1 MRILWM
7 IVAGGVM
14 AATTPVAPRTPSDA
28 VAVPTL
34 QERLGHPRDARL
46 LIVHADDLGVTHSVN
61 AATIRALETG
71 LVNSAS
77 LMPATPWFPEIA
89 AYGREHPDADL
100 GLHLALP
107 SERTFYRWG
116 PVASRERVPTLLDA
130 AGYLHQNWTDAT
142 SIAPSEVEIELRAQI
157 ERALA
162 LGVKPTHLD
171 SHQNRLYQTSQPLF
185 EVFRRVAR
193 AYGLP
198 MLLPRE
204 WFATWSYLGEGLAP
218 DDVVI
223 ERVLTITPDVPA
235 EGWAAFYRDGVDSL
249 PPGVT
254 ELVIHPAF
262 DDEEMRA
269 FSREQA
275 TWGAAWRQRDFDYF
289 MSAAFRQQLRQ
300 KGITLVTWREIAG
313 VQQRLKKAAESRSR

>member
-7 IVAGGVM
+7 IVAAGVM
-14 AATTPVAPRTPSDA
+14 AATTSVAETTSDA
-28 VAVPTL
+28 LAEPTL

-89 AYGREHPDADL
+89 AYAREHPDADL
-100 GLHLALP
+100 GLHLALT

-116 PVASRERVPTLLDA
+116 SVASRDRVPTLLDA
-130 AGYLHQNWTDAT
+130 GGFLHQNWTDAT
-142 SIAPSEVEIELRAQI
+142 SISPSEVEVELRAQI

-204 WFATWSYLGEGLAP
+204 WFAAWPYLGEGLAP

-223 ERVLTITPDVPA
+223 ERVLTMTPDIPA
-235 EGWAAFYRDGVDSL
+235 DGWAAFYRDAVDSL
-249 PPGVT
+249 QPGVS
-254 ELVIHPAF
+254 EMVIHPAF

-269 FSREQA
+269 FSRERA

-289 MSAAFRQQLRQ
+289 TSDAFRQQLRER
-300 KGITLVTWREIAG
+300 GVSLVTWRDIAG
-313 VQQRLKKAAESRSR
+313 VQQRLKKEAESRSK

>member
-7 IVAGGVM
+7 IVAAGVM
-14 AATTPVAPRTPSDA
+14 AATTPGAETTSDA
-28 VAVPTL
+28 LAEPTL
-34 QERLGHPRDARL
+34 HERLGHPRDARL

-100 GLHLALP
+100 GLHLALT

-116 PVASRERVPTLLDA
+116 PVAWRDRVPTLLDA

-142 SIAPSEVEIELRAQI
+142 SISPSEVEIELRAQI

-171 SHQNRLYQTSQPLF
+171 SHQNRLYQNGQPLF
-185 EVFRRVAR
+185 EAFRRVAR

-204 WFATWSYLGEGLAP
+204 WFAKWGYLGQGLAP

-223 ERVLTITPDVPA
+223 ERVLTITPEIPTD
-235 EGWAAFYRDGVDSL
+235 GWAAFYRDAVDSL
-249 PPGVT
+249 QPGVT

-269 FSREQA
+269 FSRERA

-289 MSAAFRQQLRQ
+289 TSDAFRQQLRER
-300 KGITLVTWREIAG
+300 GVTLVTWREIAG
-313 VQQRLKKAAESRSR
+313 VQRLLSREAEPRPR